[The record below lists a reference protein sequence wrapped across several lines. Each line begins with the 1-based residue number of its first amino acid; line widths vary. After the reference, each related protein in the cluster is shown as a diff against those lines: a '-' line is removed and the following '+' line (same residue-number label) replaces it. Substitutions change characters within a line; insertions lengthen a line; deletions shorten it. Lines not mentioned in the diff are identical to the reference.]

1 MEQLI
6 LATKI
11 AFANTFA
18 FYLKASN
25 YHWNVEGM
33 FFQQLHSLFGGIYEE
48 VQGSIDDFAEKI
60 RQLDSYAP
68 GSFARLAELAQ
79 IEDETKIPPAKVMIE
94 RLLADNDIVVAS
106 LNQLFQL
113 ADSNN
118 EQALADW
125 AAERLDAHKKHGW
138 MLRATLK
145 ERG

>member
-11 AFANTFA
+11 AFANSFA

-33 FFQQLHSLFGGIYEE
+33 FFQQLHELFGNIYEE
-48 VQGSIDDFAEKI
+48 VQGSLDQFAEKI

-68 GSFARLAELAQ
+68 GSFMRLAELSQ
-79 IEDETKIPPAKVMIE
+79 IEDEAKIPPARVMIE
-94 RLLADNDIVVAS
+94 RLLADNNTVIDS
-106 LNQLFQL
+106 LNQLFEL

-125 AAERLDAHKKHGW
+125 AAARLDAHKKHGW

-145 ERG
+145 DRG